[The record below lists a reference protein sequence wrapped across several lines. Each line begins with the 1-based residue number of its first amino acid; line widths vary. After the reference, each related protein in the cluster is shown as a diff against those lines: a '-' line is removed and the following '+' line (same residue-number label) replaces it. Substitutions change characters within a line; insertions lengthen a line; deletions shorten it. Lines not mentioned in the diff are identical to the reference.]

1 MPRPSRQSVSHAVVP
16 FSALAPK
23 RRGEFS
29 EAAFLAKA
37 VNLGFKIVQP
47 WGNSERYDLILG
59 SGSRFWRVQIKS
71 TSAKRSGG
79 YHIQP
84 SHFVYGNRKVV
95 YTSGEIDVLAAHV
108 VPLDTWYIVP
118 ASSLAPGMSLRLYP
132 EGGCRSPRFEHF
144 REAWDVFRSE

>member
-1 MPRPSRQSVSHAVVP
+1 MPRRSPSSVLHIVTP
-16 FSALAPK
+16 RRPLPPK

-37 VNLGFKIVQP
+37 INLGFKIVQP
-47 WGNSERYDLILG
+47 WGNSERYDLILD
-59 SGSRFWRVQIKS
+59 SGSHFWRVQIKS

-84 SHFVYGNRKVV
+84 SHFVYGGRKVV
-95 YTSGEIDVLAAHV
+95 YTADEIDVLAAHV
-108 VPLDTWYIVP
+108 VPLDVWYIVP
-118 ASSLAPGMSLRLYP
+118 AAALAPGMSLRLYP
-132 EGGCRSPRFEHF
+132 EGGCRSPRFEHL

>member
-59 SGSRFWRVQIKS
+59 SGSRFWRVQIS
-71 TSAKRSGG
+71 VGEQAIVHGISAFQCS
-79 YHIQP
+79 I
-84 SHFVYGNRKVV
+84 
-95 YTSGEIDVLAAHV
+95 AA
-108 VPLDTWYIVP
+108 I
-118 ASSLAPGMSLRLYP
+118 
-132 EGGCRSPRFEHF
+132 
-144 REAWDVFRSE
+144 